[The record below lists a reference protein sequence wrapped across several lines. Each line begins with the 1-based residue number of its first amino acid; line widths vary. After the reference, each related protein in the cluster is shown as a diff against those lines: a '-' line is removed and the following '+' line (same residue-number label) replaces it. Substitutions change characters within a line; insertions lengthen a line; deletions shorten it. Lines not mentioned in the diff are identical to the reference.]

1 MIDQAHIPQAPAGL
15 PADVAEKWRTAF
27 SDILHMRLL
36 HEIPRNHATALDA
49 AKKSAYGAANELLR
63 TPELKSYSEALELPA
78 WHFQLREPS
87 SDGRTLRVVTRH
99 GDKYTFPIP
108 EKGEPQ

>member
-1 MIDQAHIPQAPAGL
+1 MIDQSHTPQAPAGL
-15 PADVAEKWRTAF
+15 PADVAEKWRAVF
-27 SDILHMRLL
+27 SIVLSAKLAR
-36 HEIPRNHATALDA
+36 EVGLDA
-49 AKKSAYGAANELLR
+49 AKKAAYSAANELLY
-63 TPELKSYSEALELPA
+63 TPELKSYSEAMELPA

-99 GDKYTFPIP
+99 ADKYAFPIP